1 MNHKYENK
9 EDEYVYTQDLIQ
21 SYTSPDIYE
30 TFITAYRTYWDS
42 LIGEMCTLSNFYT
55 NLELDFLRVEN
66 VSNITQLDNSIFING
81 IFKFHGYSADEST
94 LYFERDFGASFIRFN
109 VRYDNQPNEYG
120 LIGLVIQYT
129 IDPIQIYTD
138 PIYK

>member
-1 MNHKYENK
+1 MDHKYGND
-9 EDEYVYTQDLIQ
+9 EDECVCTQDLIQ
-21 SYTSPDIYE
+21 SYINIDIYNE
-30 TFITAYRTYWDS
+30 FIIRYREYWNS

-55 NLELDFLRVEN
+55 KLELDFLRVEN

-81 IFKFHGYSADEST
+81 IFKFVGYSIDEST

-109 VRYDNQPNEYG
+109 VRYDSQPNEYG

-129 IDPIQIYTD
+129 IDPI
-138 PIYK
+138 